1 MSSSVY
7 NFEMNQGSD
16 YTIPLKLQDS
26 TGGAINLAGYS
37 ARMQLRRTAGACTAI
52 DELSS
57 DSDDA
62 RILIDA
68 AEGRLQLRFPNAV
81 TEKYPAASLVYD
93 VEIKSASGDIT
104 RILQGTITVSAE
116 VTRDSKCKCSCSG

>member
-1 MSSSVY
+1 MASSVY

-26 TGGAINLAGYS
+26 TGTAINLTGYS

-57 DSDDA
+57 TGDDA

-68 AEGRLQLRFPNAV
+68 AEGRLKLRFPNAV

-116 VTRDSKCKCSCSG
+116 VTRDNRCSCSH